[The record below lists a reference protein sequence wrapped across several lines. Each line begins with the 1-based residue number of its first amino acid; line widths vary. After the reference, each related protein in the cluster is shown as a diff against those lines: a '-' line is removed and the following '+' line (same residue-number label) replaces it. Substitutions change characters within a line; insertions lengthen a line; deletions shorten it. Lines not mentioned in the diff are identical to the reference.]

1 MTELEELQN
10 QIEDLEHEVKILT
23 DMIHE
28 KDSEIFD
35 LGQDI
40 ISLGED
46 LRRVEIDADE
56 LDQLREMVSR
66 LEGNEEEHEN
76 FVETI
81 GIALGIHRNSKF
93 HVDPLNTILE
103 EIYKLKEK

>member
-1 MTELEELQN
+1 MTELEELKD
-10 QIEDLEHEVKILT
+10 QIEDLEREVAMLEDGLSDK
-23 DMIHE
+23 E
-28 KDSEIFD
+28 SVIFD
-35 LGQDI
+35 LEQDVYR
-40 ISLGED
+40 LQNELED
-46 LRRVEIDADE
+46 AEIDADE
-56 LDQLREMVSR
+56 LTELRETVSR

-81 GIALGIHRNSKF
+81 GIALGIHKTSKF